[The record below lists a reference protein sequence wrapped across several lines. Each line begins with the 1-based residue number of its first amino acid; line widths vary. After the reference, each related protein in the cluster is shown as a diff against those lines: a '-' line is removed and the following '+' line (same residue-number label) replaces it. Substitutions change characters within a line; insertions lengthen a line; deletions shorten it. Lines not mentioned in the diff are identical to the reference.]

1 MPAQLTEIGAFARRH
16 DPDRFLCALFA
27 PPALRE
33 ALFALIGYHHELGRA
48 REAASNPMIAAIRL
62 QWWRDA
68 LTQDRRHEVATPLRQ
83 AIAAGLLDPA
93 DLLVMADAREAELD
107 DEGIPTREA
116 FAAYLRGSHGGFAV
130 AAGRMLGAAG
140 PELVALQ
147 AIGAAQGLAALL
159 RHAMPLAA
167 RGRCLLPLDALS
179 EAVLDPYQA
188 QADPTLLAPVIRR
201 LAQPPSPQRHWP
213 AGLMPAALPAV
224 LARRDLA
231 RIARGRP
238 ARRGTLD
245 RIAVLMAAFRQR
257 A

>member
-1 MPAQLTEIGAFARRH
+1 MASQLSEIGALARTH

-27 PPALRE
+27 PAPQRE
-33 ALFALIGYHHELGRA
+33 ALFALISYHHELGRA

-83 AIAAGLLDPA
+83 AVAAGLLEVP
-93 DLLVMADAREAELD
+93 DLLAMADAREAELD
-107 DEGIPTREA
+107 EEGIPSRAA

-140 PELVALQ
+140 PELAALQ
-147 AIGAAQGLAALL
+147 AVGAAQGLAALL
-159 RHAMPLAA
+159 RNAMALAA
-167 RGRCLLPLDALS
+167 RGRCLLPLDALA
-179 EAVLDPYQA
+179 EAGLDPWRA
-188 QADPTLLAPVIRR
+188 QAEHALLAPVIRR
-201 LAQPPSPQRHWP
+201 LAAPPAPPRRWP
-213 AGLMPAALPAV
+213 AGLLPAALPAV

-231 RIARGRP
+231 RLASGRT
-238 ARRGTLD
+238 ARRGTAD
-245 RIAVLMAAFRQR
+245 RLALLLAAWRGR

>member
-1 MPAQLTEIGAFARRH
+1 MAAQLTEIGAFARKH
-16 DPDRFLCALFA
+16 DPDRFFCALIA
-27 PPALRE
+27 PPAARE

-68 LTQDRRHEVATPLRQ
+68 LEQPRRHEVATPMQQ

-93 DLLVMADAREAELD
+93 DLLAMADAREAELD
-107 DEGIPTREA
+107 EDGIPSRAA
-116 FAAYLRGSHGGFAV
+116 FAAYLRGTHGGYAV

-140 PELVALQ
+140 PDLATLQ

-159 RHAMPLAA
+159 RSAPAMAV
-167 RGRCLLPLDALS
+167 RGRCLLPLDALA
-179 EAVLDPYQA
+179 EAGLDPYQA
-188 QADPTLLAPVIRR
+188 QADPGRLAPVIQALALAPPPPRR
-201 LAQPPSPQRHWP
+201 WP
-213 AGLMPAALPAV
+213 AALVPAALPAI

-231 RIARGRP
+231 RLARGQP

-245 RIAVLMAAFRQR
+245 RLALLLAAWRRQ

>member
-1 MPAQLTEIGAFARRH
+1 MAAQLSEIGAFARKH

-27 PPALRE
+27 PPGPRE

-48 REAASNPMIAAIRL
+48 REAASNPVIAAIRL

-68 LTQDRRHEVATPLRQ
+68 LEQPRRHEVATPLRE

-93 DLLVMADAREAELD
+93 DLLVMADAREAELEE
-107 DEGIPTREA
+107 EGIASRAA
-116 FAAYLRGSHGGFAV
+116 FGAYLRGSHGGYAV
-130 AAGRMLGAAG
+130 AAGRMLGATG
-140 PELVALQ
+140 PDLAALQ

-159 RHAMPLAA
+159 RATPALAA
-167 RGRCLLPLDALS
+167 RGRCLLPIDALF
-179 EAVLDPYQA
+179 EAGIDIYRAVAEPA
-188 QADPTLLAPVIRR
+188 LLAPVIRT
-201 LAQPPSPQRHWP
+201 LALPPAPARNWP
-213 AGLMPAALPAV
+213 VALVPAALPAI

-231 RIARGRP
+231 RLARGSP

-245 RIAVLMAAFRQR
+245 RLALLAAAWRRQ